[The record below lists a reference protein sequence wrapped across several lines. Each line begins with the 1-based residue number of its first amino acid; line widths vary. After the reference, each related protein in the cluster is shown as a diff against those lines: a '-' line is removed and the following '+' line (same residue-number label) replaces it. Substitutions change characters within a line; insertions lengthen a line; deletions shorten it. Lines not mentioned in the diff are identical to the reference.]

1 MGDHFSV
8 QRSNCSCAMPGP
20 EHGASNQPRLL
31 EQVRH
36 TLRRKHYSLRT
47 EQTYIHWIKRYIYF
61 HGKQHPKD
69 LNEAHVTDF
78 LTDLAVHKNV
88 ASSTQNQAM
97 CALIFLYRKVIK
109 KDLGE
114 FENLVYAKRPSRLPV
129 VFSRDEVRSVLL
141 QLEGVPWIMAQLL
154 YGAGLRLM
162 ECVRLRVKDVDFSYK
177 QIVVRDGKGQKD
189 RVTMLPVIAV
199 TPLNRHLEKIRQR
212 HEIDLKGM
220 SLGTLP
226 IFEH

>member
-88 ASSTQNQAM
+88 ASSTQ
-97 CALIFLYRKVIK
+97 K
-109 KDLGE
+109 E
-114 FENLVYAKRPSRLPV
+114 E
-129 VFSRDEVRSVLL
+129 
-141 QLEGVPWIMAQLL
+141 
-154 YGAGLRLM
+154 
-162 ECVRLRVKDVDFSYK
+162 
-177 QIVVRDGKGQKD
+177 
-189 RVTMLPVIAV
+189 
-199 TPLNRHLEKIRQR
+199 
-212 HEIDLKGM
+212 
-220 SLGTLP
+220 
-226 IFEH
+226 